1 MFRKR
6 SQTSGVTVTDLRDL
20 SLRSLQVFTAV
31 AEAGSLTAAAQR
43 LGGTL
48 SAVSQQVTNLEK
60 VVGAVLLDRTVRP
73 VLLTPVGQTL
83 LQHAHKILQAVGEAR
98 AALLEPRLGSWVE
111 IRLGIIDDLDAT
123 LAPELVTRL
132 RTRYPRSQI
141 TVTSGRSDAL
151 CDALVQR
158 EVDLILTG
166 HVPESLA
173 TALGGH
179 EDLPVF
185 REPFMIVAPRGCLD
199 GAADLR
205 GQMQSRT
212 FVRFNASMPIGRV
225 AAQHLQRLRIDLSAP
240 FSFDAS
246 RSVFAMMARCG
257 GWSITTPLCVL
268 DAGENS
274 STVDCFKMPFAGLE
288 RTVRVVARREELGG
302 LPGET
307 AQITRELITASV
319 LPATGALAPWLLDEC
334 FVVAEA
340 R

>member
-1 MFRKR
+1 
-6 SQTSGVTVTDLRDL
+6 
-20 SLRSLQVFTAV
+20 
-31 AEAGSLTAAAQR
+31 
-43 LGGTL
+43 
-48 SAVSQQVTNLEK
+48 
-60 VVGAVLLDRTVRP
+60 
-73 VLLTPVGQTL
+73 
-83 LQHAHKILQAVGEAR
+83 
-98 AALLEPRLGSWVE
+98 
-111 IRLGIIDDLDAT
+111 
-123 LAPELVTRL
+123 
-132 RTRYPRSQI
+132 
-141 TVTSGRSDAL
+141 
-151 CDALVQR
+151 
-158 EVDLILTG
+158 LTG